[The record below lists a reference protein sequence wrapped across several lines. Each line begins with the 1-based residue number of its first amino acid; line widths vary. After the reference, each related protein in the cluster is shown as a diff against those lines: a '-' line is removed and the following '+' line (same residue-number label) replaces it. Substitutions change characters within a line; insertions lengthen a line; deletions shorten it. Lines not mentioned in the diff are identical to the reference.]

1 MPSFFN
7 YNVGYNVGDEITFN
21 RKGDENTFNEKLKI
35 MDNSSNLI
43 KYLDKK
49 YTYVI
54 VEKDKNTLLCLN
66 KNIYDLFET
75 YTRYNKIQVDFFRY
89 NLIDIAKMIF
99 DNYNGLF
106 LNFLKDNVTEDSITA
121 KSIKPYIR
129 IPIPTII
136 SHSLQGITS
145 TESEE
150 YIHNYK
156 DVFELK
162 HIFELK
168 DTNNNTKKKWEITQR
183 TSNIPNPFI
192 QQPVVASPASIPSQQ
207 PPSQPDNSQS
217 ISLPSI
223 PTSGGYYQDE
233 DDEDDDDNSTP
244 RLEKGDLKLS
254 RNQLDEKYPSLKNI
268 DMLIENTRE
277 YYEKIEEKEKDQ
289 NDDDE
294 EDDEDDIEIPK
305 NIYDDY
311 NEQRLMALI
320 NLYSKDEIFEDY
332 IANRDY
338 DNINTLHLVDYP
350 SQLIVNAP
358 TDKPERMMKG
368 YDLANIKTTYD
379 EIVTLH
385 TKLDEIKNKMKNKNK
400 PPLEQKQKDA
410 LIKQTDEIK
419 EKLEDLIDTYNSYKK
434 VLDKLSSY
442 EDNIK
447 SFNEEVQLLK
457 ELFHNDKIK
466 LLIKGINF
474 HMIKHYITEKQENTG
489 GIKRTTKKIYKNR
502 HQSNKTI
509 KKRIQTKKN
518 NIKKR
523 IQSKKTIKKF
533 NKKFRKNNK

>member
-1 MPSFFN
+1 MTSFFG
-7 YNVGYNVGDEITFN
+7 YNVGGYNVGDEITFN
-21 RKGDENTFNEKLKI
+21 RKGDENTFNKKLEMI
-35 MDNSSNLI
+35 DNSSNLI

-75 YTRYNKIQVDFFRY
+75 YTRSDRIQVDFFRY

-183 TSNIPNPFI
+183 TTNIPNPFI

-207 PPSQPDNSQS
+207 SPSQQSPSQPDNSQS
-217 ISLPSI
+217 ISLPPNSI
-223 PTSGGYYQDE
+223 AGGY
-233 DDEDDDDNSTP
+233 TP

-277 YYEKIEEKEKDQ
+277 YYEKIEEKDQ

-294 EDDEDDIEIPK
+294 EDEEDDEDDIDIPK

-311 NEQRLMALI
+311 NEQRIMALRD
-320 NLYSKDEIFEDY
+320 LYLKDEIFEDY
-332 IANRDY
+332 IASRDD
-338 DNINTLHLVDYP
+338 DNINTLHLVHYP
-350 SQLIVNAP
+350 LQLIVNAP
-358 TDKPERMMKG
+358 TNKPERMLEG
-368 YDLANIKTTYD
+368 YDLANITPKTYD
-379 EIVTLH
+379 EILTLH
-385 TKLDEIKNKMKNKNK
+385 RNLDEMKNKMKNK

-419 EKLEDLIDTYNSYKK
+419 EKLEDLIDTYNSYKEL
-434 VLDKLSSY
+434 LDKLSSY